1 MSQSKP
7 SIPSI
12 NYAPEQYDQLLTE
25 KSQRISQLLAPFK
38 PPAAEIFSSPEKHFR
53 MRAEFRIWHD
63 RQDAENHCFYV
74 MFEPDAPSVPV
85 RVDDYPI
92 GSEFITQLMPKLL
105 TQINQCDT
113 LKHKLFQL
121 EFLSTTNGE
130 VLVSLIYHR
139 QLDELWVTEAEKLEQ
154 QFNILVIGRARK
166 QRLVI
171 SRDYVTETLSIV
183 TGTLPI
189 AKKARQNHSQVFS
202 YQQQE
207 NSFTQPNAA
216 INCKMI
222 EWVLLRLT
230 HHTHQDLLELYCG
243 NGNFTIP
250 LSQKFRQ
257 VLATEISKSSIR
269 LAQQNCL
276 LNQVDNIEFIRLS
289 SDETASALNHEREF
303 RRLKHI
309 DIDSYDFSTV
319 LVDPPRAG
327 LDDATIELVANFD
340 TIIYISCNPTTLADN
355 LNTLSKTHSIQ
366 HFALFDQFPY
376 TDHCECAMI
385 LQRITLNQDKTNA

>member
-1 MSQSKP
+1 MTQSKPPIP

-25 KSQRISQLLAPFK
+25 KAQRITQLLAPFN
-38 PPAAEIFSSPEKHFR
+38 PPTADIFSSPEKHFR

-63 RQDAENHCFYV
+63 RQGEDNHCFYV

-92 GSEFITQLMPKLL
+92 GSLPITQLMPKLL
-105 TQINQCDT
+105 EQINQCDT

-139 QLDELWVTEAEKLEQ
+139 QLDELWKAEAEKLEQ

-171 SRDYVTETLSIV
+171 SRDYVVE
-183 TGTLPI
+183 TLPI
-189 AKKARQNHSQVFS
+189 VIEKLPINSEVFS
-202 YQQQE
+202 YHQQE
-207 NSFTQPNAA
+207 NSFTQPNAS

-222 EWVLLRLT
+222 EWVLAHFT
-230 HHTHQDLLELYCG
+230 NHNQQDLLELYCG

-250 LSQKFRQ
+250 LSRQ
-257 VLATEISKSSIR
+257 FNKVLATEISKSSIR
-269 LAQQNCL
+269 LAKQNCL
-276 LNQVDNIEFIRLS
+276 LNDVENIEFIRLS
-289 SDETASALNHEREF
+289 SDETASALKHEREF

-309 DIDSYDFSTV
+309 DIDSYNFSTV

-327 LDDATIELVANFD
+327 LDENTLELVASFD
-340 TIIYISCNPTTLADN
+340 TIIYISCNPNTLAEN
-355 LNTLSKTHSIQ
+355 LNTLSKTHSIK

-376 TDHCECAMI
+376 TDHCECGMI
-385 LQRITLNQDKTNA
+385 LQRITSNEDKANV

>member
-1 MSQSKP
+1 MTLSKP

-12 NYAPEQYDQLLTE
+12 NYAPEQYDQLLSE
-25 KSQRISQLLAPFK
+25 KTQRITQLLAPFK
-38 PPAAEIFSSPEKHFR
+38 PPIANVFSSPEKHFR

-63 RQDAENHCFYV
+63 RQGEDNHCFYV

-92 GSEFITQLMPKLL
+92 GSESITQLMPKLL
-105 TQINQCDT
+105 AQINQCDT

-139 QLDELWVTEAEKLEQ
+139 QLDELWQTEAEKLEQ

-171 SRDYVTETLSIV
+171 SRDYVIE
-183 TGTLPI
+183 TLPI
-189 AKKARQNHSQVFS
+189 AVEVQPNNSQVFS
-202 YQQQE
+202 YHQQE

-222 EWVLLRLT
+222 EWVLSHISNST
-230 HHTHQDLLELYCG
+230 EQDLLELYCG

-250 LSQKFRQ
+250 LSQKFCK

-276 LNQVDNIEFIRLS
+276 LNQVENIEFIRLS
-289 SDETASALNHEREF
+289 SDETASALKHEREF

-309 DIDSYDFSTV
+309 DIDSYNFSSV

-327 LDDATIELVANFD
+327 LDDATIELVANFE
-340 TIIYISCNPTTLADN
+340 TIIYISCNPNTLAEN
-355 LNTLSKTHSIQ
+355 LHTLSKTHSIK

-376 TDHCECAMI
+376 TDHCECGVI
-385 LQRITLNQDKTNA
+385 LERIAIDEDKANA

>member
-12 NYAPEQYDQLLTE
+12 NYAPEQYGQLLTE
-25 KSQRISQLLAPFK
+25 KSQRITQLLAPFK

-63 RQDAENHCFYV
+63 RQGAENHCFYV

-92 GSEFITQLMPKLL
+92 GSESITQLMPKLL
-105 TQINQCDT
+105 TQINQCNT

-139 QLDELWVTEAEKLEQ
+139 QLDELWIAEAEKLEQ

-171 SRDYVTETLSIV
+171 SRDYVTETLPIA
-183 TGTLPI
+183 TETLPI
-189 AKKARQNHSQVFS
+189 ATETRPNHSQIFS

-222 EWVLLRLT
+222 EWVLSHLTHYT

-340 TIIYISCNPTTLADN
+340 TIIYISCNPSTLADN

-385 LQRITLNQDKTNA
+385 LQRITLN

>member
-1 MSQSKP
+1 MNQSKP

-12 NYAPEQYDQLLTE
+12 NYAPDRYKQLLSEKTE
-25 KSQRISQLLAPFK
+25 RITQLLAAYK
-38 PPAAEIFSSPEKHFR
+38 PPTATVFASSEKHFR

-63 RQDAENHCFYV
+63 RQGEDNECFYV
-74 MFEPDAPSVPV
+74 MFEPDAPTIPI

-92 GSEFITQLMPKLL
+92 GSESITALMPALL
-105 TQINQCDT
+105 AHINLSEI

-121 EFLSTTNGE
+121 EFLSTTNDE

-139 QLDELWVTEAEKLEQ
+139 QLDSQWEKEAHQLEEK
-154 QFNILVIGRARK
+154 FNICVIGRARK

-171 SRDYVTETLSIV
+171 SRDYVVETLVINSA
-183 TGTLPI
+183 P
-189 AKKARQNHSQVFS
+189 FS
-202 YQQQE
+202 YHQQE

-222 EWVLLRLT
+222 EWVT
-230 HHTHQDLLELYCG
+230 SHFTNHKHQDFLELYCG

-250 LSQKFRQ
+250 LSKQFNK

-269 LAQQNCL
+269 LAKQNCL
-276 LNQVDNIEFIRLS
+276 LNDVDNIEFIRLS
-289 SDETASALNHEREF
+289 SDETASALKHEREF

-309 DIDSYDFSTV
+309 DIDSYAFSTV

-327 LDDATIELVANFD
+327 LDDATLKLVAGFE
-340 TIIYISCNPTTLADN
+340 TIIYISCNPNTLAEN
-355 LNTLSKTHSIQ
+355 LETLYKTHSIQ

-376 TDHCECAMI
+376 TDHCECGMI
-385 LQRITLNQDKTNA
+385 LQRRLSNEDSDHV

>member
-1 MSQSKP
+1 MTLSKP

-12 NYAPEQYDQLLTE
+12 NYAPEQYDQLLSE
-25 KSQRISQLLAPFK
+25 KTQRITKLLAPFK
-38 PPAAEIFSSPEKHFR
+38 PPIANVFSSPEKHFR

-63 RQDAENHCFYV
+63 RQGEDNHCFYV

-92 GSEFITQLMPKLL
+92 GSESITQLMPKLL
-105 TQINQCDT
+105 AQINQCDT

-139 QLDELWVTEAEKLEQ
+139 QLDELWTIEAKKLEQ

-171 SRDYVTETLSIV
+171 SRDYVIE
-183 TGTLPI
+183 TLPI
-189 AKKARQNHSQVFS
+189 AVEVQPNNSQVFS
-202 YQQQE
+202 YHQQE

-222 EWVLLRLT
+222 EWVLSHISNST
-230 HHTHQDLLELYCG
+230 EQDLLELYCG

-250 LSQKFRQ
+250 LSQKFCK

-276 LNQVDNIEFIRLS
+276 LNQIENIEFIRLS
-289 SDETASALNHEREF
+289 SDETASALKHEREF

-309 DIDSYDFSTV
+309 DIDSYNFSSV

-327 LDDATIELVANFD
+327 LDDATIELVANFE
-340 TIIYISCNPTTLADN
+340 TIIYISCNPNTLAEN
-355 LNTLSKTHSIQ
+355 LHTLSKTHSIK

-376 TDHCECAMI
+376 TDHCECGVI
-385 LQRITLNQDKTNA
+385 LERIAIDEDKANA

>member
-222 EWVLLRLT
+222 EWVLLHLT